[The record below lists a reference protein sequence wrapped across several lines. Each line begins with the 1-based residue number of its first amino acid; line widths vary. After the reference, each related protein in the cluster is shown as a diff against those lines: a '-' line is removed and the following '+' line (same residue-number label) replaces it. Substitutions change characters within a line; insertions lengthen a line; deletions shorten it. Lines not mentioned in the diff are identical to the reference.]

1 MHILYFTQIST
12 FPVIGG
18 EKIRSYG
25 LLKILSD
32 LNYTVTAIIGK
43 SYNIIPIRNVRFIEF
58 DFENIRSSNK
68 YVGYYRM
75 FRKNP
80 EIIKLFNEILAD
92 NNIDIAFL
100 DYYFNGQYINY
111 FKEKNIKVIY
121 GTHNAEAKLNI
132 QRPVYS
138 YRNIFSYRIQYFA
151 EWLHERVYFPK
162 ADALISVS
170 DKDYLYY
177 CRFIKKNKVFIIPNM
192 LDESIYEL
200 PDIKKGNYIIM
211 SANFQAFQNFVGL
224 EWFIKNIWDEELMK
238 QCRLL
243 LVGIGSVEIF
253 EKLKEK
259 YSNLNSIEAIGEVK
273 DVKPYI
279 SKAKVSIVP
288 LLNGS
293 GTRLKCIEAMAL
305 KTQLISTS
313 KGAEGM
319 IHDGSIII
327 ADTPELFRSKLIDVL
342 NNKIDNTEKAYKI
355 FMNIYSL
362 PPNSN
367 IFKKIVNYVTT

>member
-32 LNYTVTAIIGK
+32 SNYKVTAVIGK
-43 SYNIIPIRNVRFIEF
+43 SQDIIPIRNVRFIEF

-68 YVGYYRM
+68 YVGYYSM

-80 EIIKLFNEILAD
+80 DIIKLLDEVLAND
-92 NNIDIAFL
+92 NIDIAFL
-100 DYYFNGQYINY
+100 DYYFNGQYIKY

-121 GTHNAEAKLNI
+121 GTHNAEAKLNL

-138 YRNIFSYRIQYFA
+138 FRNIFSYRIQYFA
-151 EWLHERVYFPK
+151 EWLHERVYFPR
-162 ADALISVS
+162 AGALISVS
-170 DKDYLYY
+170 DEDYLYY
-177 CRFIKKNKVFIIPNM
+177 CRFIEKNKVFVIPNM
-192 LDESIYEL
+192 LDENRYRLADS
-200 PDIKKGNYIIM
+200 KKDDYIIM
-211 SANFQAFQNFVGL
+211 SANFEAFQNFVGL

-238 QCRLL
+238 KCRLL
-243 LVGIGSVEIF
+243 LVGIGSKKVF
-253 EKLKEK
+253 EGLKEN
-259 YSNLNSIEAIGEVK
+259 YNNLNSIEAVGEVK
-273 DVKPYI
+273 DIKPYI
-279 SKAKVSIVP
+279 SKARVSIVP

-293 GTRLKCIEAMAL
+293 GTRLKCIESMAL
-305 KTQLISTS
+305 RTQLISTS

-327 ADTPELFRSKLIDVL
+327 ANTPELFRSKLIDVL
-342 NNKIDNTEKAYKI
+342 NNKIDYTEKAYKI

-362 PPNSN
+362 PPNKA
-367 IFKKIVNYVTT
+367 IFKKIVDFIAD

>member
-1 MHILYFTQIST
+1 MHILYFTRIST

-32 LNYTVTAIIGK
+32 LNYKVTAVIGK
-43 SYNIIPIRNVRFIEF
+43 SYGIIPIRNVGFIEF
-58 DFENIRSSNK
+58 DFDNIKSSNK
-68 YVGYYRM
+68 YVGYYKM
-75 FRKNP
+75 FRKNTK
-80 EIIKLFNEILAD
+80 IINLFDEILAN

-121 GTHNAEAKLNI
+121 GTHNAEAKLNL

-151 EWLHERVYFPK
+151 EWLHERVYFPR

-170 DKDYLYY
+170 EQDYLYY
-177 CRFIKKNKVFIIPNM
+177 CRFINKNKVFIIPNM
-192 LDESIYEL
+192 LDENIYKL
-200 PDIKKGNYIIM
+200 PDIKKGKYIIM

-224 EWFIKNIWDEELMK
+224 EWFIRNIWDEELMR
-238 QCRLL
+238 QYQLL
-243 LVGIGSVEIF
+243 LVGIGSIEIL

-259 YSNLNSIEAIGEVK
+259 YNNLNSIKAIGEVE

-293 GTRLKCIEAMAL
+293 GTRLKCIESMAL

-327 ADTPELFRSKLIDVL
+327 ADTPELFRNKLIDVL

-362 PPNSN
+362 PPNST
-367 IFKKIVNYVTT
+367 IFKKVVNYITN

>member
-18 EKIRSYG
+18 EKIRSFG
-25 LLKILSD
+25 LLKIFSG
-32 LNYTVTAIIGK
+32 LNYKVTAIIGK
-43 SYNIIPIRNVRFIEF
+43 SYNIIPIRNTRFVQF
-58 DFENIRSSNK
+58 DFKSIRSYNK
-68 YVGYYRM
+68 NIEYYRL
-75 FRKNP
+75 FRKNH
-80 EIIKLFNEILAD
+80 EIIKLFDEILAND
-92 NNIDIAFL
+92 NIDVAFL

-111 FKEKNIKVIY
+111 FKEKNIRVIY
-121 GTHNAEAKLNI
+121 GTHNAEAKLNL

-138 YRNIFSYRIQYFA
+138 FRNKFSYRVQYIA
-151 EWLHERVYFPK
+151 ELLHERIYFPK

-170 DKDYLYY
+170 QQDHSYY
-177 CRFIKKNKVFIIPNM
+177 CRFVNKDKVFIIPNM

-200 PDIKKGNYIIM
+200 HAIKKEDYIVM
-211 SANFQAFQNFVGL
+211 SANFKAFQNFVGL
-224 EWFIKNIWDEELMK
+224 EWFLKYIWDEELMNR
-238 QCRLL
+238 CRLL

-259 YSNLNSIEAIGEVK
+259 YINVKNIEAIGEV
-273 DVKPYI
+273 DDIKPFI
-279 SKAKVSIVP
+279 SKARASIVP

-293 GTRLKCIEAMAL
+293 GTRLKCIESMAL

-327 ADTPELFRSKLIDVL
+327 ADTPELFRTNLIDVL
-342 NNKIDNTEKAYKI
+342 DNKLDYTEKAYEI

-362 PPNSN
+362 APNSN
-367 IFKKIVNYVTT
+367 ILKKIVNYITS